1 VNTPPQSALP
11 PHAAA
16 SLQKNAARTAA
27 KTHTLHKIRHE
38 VQVVASNP
46 KLEFTAANHLKIGA
60 SAALYRVSNP
70 MLEFT
75 AANPLPVSVPSAA
88 I

>member
-1 VNTPPQSALP
+1 M
-11 PHAAA
+11 
-16 SLQKNAARTAA
+16 
-27 KTHTLHKIRHE
+27 
-38 VQVVASNP
+38 QVEENR
-46 KLEFTAANHLKIGA
+46 
-60 SAALYRVSNP
+60 RVSNP